1 MPLTPKR
8 ASAPKHLP
16 AAERRSATV
25 EAVVALAAHGNP
37 GEITTTAIATH
48 MGLTQGAL
56 FKHFRSKGEIL
67 QSVMEWVAA
76 SLMSRVDTAAA
87 ASSPLQALESL
98 FMAHIRFVASHP
110 GVPRIVFAELQRAK
124 PSGPRRVVD
133 ILLRRYSERVSQL
146 ISNAKARGEV
156 DAAIDIEAAT
166 VLFVGTIQ
174 GLVMQSL
181 VHGDVK
187 RILRDAPRVFVI
199 YRRGIESAS

>member
-1 MPLTPKR
+1 MHS
-8 ASAPKHLP
+8 ASKYLP
-16 AAERRSATV
+16 TTERRAATV
-25 EAVVALAAHGNP
+25 DAVVALAAHHNP
-37 GEITTTAIATH
+37 SEITTTAIASH

-56 FKHFRSKGEIL
+56 FKHFPSKDAIL
-67 QSVMEWVAA
+67 ESVIEWVAD
-76 SLMSRVDTAAA
+76 SLMERVDKAVGAAT
-87 ASSPLQALESL
+87 SPMHALESL
-98 FMAHIRFVASHP
+98 FLAHIQFVASHP

-133 ILLRRYSERVSQL
+133 VLLRRYSERVSQL
-146 ISNAKARGEV
+146 LKDAKARGEV
-156 DAAIDIEAAT
+156 DVSIDTEAAA

-199 YRRGIESAS
+199 YRRGIESTS

>member
-1 MPLTPKR
+1 MPL
-8 ASAPKHLP
+8 APKYLP
-16 AAERRSATV
+16 ATERRSATV
-25 EAVVALAAHGNP
+25 DAVVALAALHNP
-37 GEITTTAIATH
+37 SEITTTAIAEQ

-56 FKHFRSKGEIL
+56 FKHFPSKDAIL
-67 QSVMEWVAA
+67 EAVMDWVAE
-76 SLMSRVDTAAA
+76 SLMSRVDKAVAA

-98 FMAHIRFVASHP
+98 FMAHVQFVASHP

-124 PSGPRRVVD
+124 PSGTRRVVD
-133 ILLRRYSERVSQL
+133 RLLRRYSERVSQL
-146 ISNAKARGEV
+146 ISDAKARGEV
-156 DAAIDIEAAT
+156 AAFIDTESAA

-199 YRRGIESAS
+199 YRRGIGSV